1 MLTRHEISRGVY
13 GAWLLLLGDRRG
25 LDWIDRSPLG
35 AWRSFLLAPLLFP
48 FDLVNI
54 AVAAAELDSHASWA
68 RILAVEIVTY
78 TISWAAYPLVMLGLA
93 PMLDRERQILG
104 FIAVSNW
111 TSTITSALSLILSLL
126 LWSEILPDAIA
137 NLLIF
142 VQLAILFVY
151 GWFVIKTALEVRPM
165 LAAGLSVLQLIIAI
179 ILSQITY
186 AMIL

>member
-1 MLTRHEISRGVY
+1 MLTRSEVLRGVY
-13 GAWLLLLGDRRG
+13 GAWLLFLGDRRG

-48 FDLVNI
+48 LDLVNI
-54 AVAAAELDSHASWA
+54 GVAAAELHATASLA
-68 RILAVEIVTY
+68 RILAVELITY
-78 TISWAAYPLVMLGLA
+78 TIGWAAYPLVMLGLA

-111 TSTITSALSLILSLL
+111 TSVITSALSLVLSLL
-126 LWSEILPDAIA
+126 LWSEILPDVIA

-142 VQLAILFVY
+142 VQLAVLFVY
-151 GWFVIKTALEVRPM
+151 GWFVIKTALELKPM